1 MSSTGWSSSILVLVA
16 KQKIETE
23 KLLKVKVLV
32 VVCVFSFFNSVFN
45 YAEVKMVWKIAK
57 KAKRKLYEKKLKM
70 KHLTGIELDSNLI
83 QNSNTKSDLEFL
95 FWKNLFL
102 FVIVQKEAIFAERAK
117 YVDVHIFCPN
127 LSCKLF
133 F

>member
-117 YVDVHIFCPN
+117 YVHIFCPN